1 MDISMY
7 IFSQPRFTSLKRTI
21 SRAFSEQFSTQFRYY
36 QIDTNSNRNTIFT
49 NFSGVLSDTYTQVA
63 NKEEIRIKNFARL
76 SFFFIF
82 TVFFT
87 FFLMYVCMSIYF
99 SRSPLAP
106 QFRAIYIRTYIVF
119 FLFCVPDL
127 DWIMMIS

>member
-1 MDISMY
+1 MDISID

-21 SRAFSEQFSTQFRYY
+21 SRAFSEQFSTRFRYY

-63 NKEEIRIKNFARL
+63 NKEETRKKNFVRL

-82 TVFFT
+82 TFFSR
-87 FFLMYVCMSIYF
+87 FFLCM
-99 SRSPLAP
+99 
-106 QFRAIYIRTYIVF
+106 
-119 FLFCVPDL
+119 CV
-127 DWIMMIS
+127 